1 MDNNLNGMLT
11 NMIDPQQLMGTAT
24 MLDASQQ
31 QQLMSGKL
39 ENQQNNLMDM
49 SQMNVNNS
57 LMSGNPDLDENNEE
71 NYNNNNNMN
80 NDNNNDNENE
90 NNMNDENSNEQ
101 SNNDLSIGQGIL
113 NFLFY
118 FNLFIII

>member
-71 NYNNNNNMN
+71 NYNNSSNNNMN

-118 FNLFIII
+118 FN

>member
-71 NYNNNNNMN
+71 NYNNSSNNNMN

-113 NFLFY
+113 NFLIQLIY
-118 FNLFIII
+118 L